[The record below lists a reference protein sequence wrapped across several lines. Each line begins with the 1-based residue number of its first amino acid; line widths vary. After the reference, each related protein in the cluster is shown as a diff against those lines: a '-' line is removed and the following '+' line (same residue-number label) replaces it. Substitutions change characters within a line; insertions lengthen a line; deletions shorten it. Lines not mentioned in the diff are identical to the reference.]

1 MDLLPHTR
9 HHPKCWRSHF
19 FLGEKTKAQ
28 QSGNLLKFTQ
38 LLQTSALSI
47 SLYFKKQKFEL
58 PLWSIHIA
66 KCETSISI
74 QAQLDKTGH
83 LMSQDL
89 ATEVLSASLPNS
101 LSARSV
107 HLQLRIISDSQI
119 LSWLKKKKTNTIL
132 YLQKTNQ
139 ASGRHVRS
147 LQIKDN
153 HHLL

>member
-38 LLQTSALSI
+38 LLQTSALSM

-107 HLQLRIISDSQI
+107 HLQLHIISDSQI
-119 LSWLKKKKTNTIL
+119 LSWLKKK
-132 YLQKTNQ
+132 
-139 ASGRHVRS
+139 
-147 LQIKDN
+147 QIQFCIFRKQTRPRGGMLD
-153 HHLL
+153 HFK

>member
-74 QAQLDKTGH
+74 QALDKTGQ

-119 LSWLKKKKTNTIL
+119 LSWLKKKK
-132 YLQKTNQ
+132 
-139 ASGRHVRS
+139 
-147 LQIKDN
+147 QIQFCIFRKQTRPRGGMLD
-153 HHLL
+153 HFK